1 MVNSSGQLRVW
12 KWNRAIHSDRR
23 KQRSFQRDSHWD
35 KLGTWYQLCWRS
47 LMATNY
53 GRRGVRLRVQQPGRE
68 AHEGGDICIPM
79 TDSYWCMAET
89 ITILSSNYPPV
100 KNKIKNFLED
110 STLSMQGA
118 RFRFLIRELRSHI
131 LCGAAKRKGGGYQS
145 RTLDSLPAMMNY
157 VLFSPQITI
166 HPLICSHILFP

>member
-1 MVNSSGQLRVW
+1 
-12 KWNRAIHSDRR
+12 
-23 KQRSFQRDSHWD
+23 
-35 KLGTWYQLCWRS
+35 
-47 LMATNY
+47 
-53 GRRGVRLRVQQPGRE
+53 
-68 AHEGGDICIPM
+68 
-79 TDSYWCMAET
+79 
-89 ITILSSNYPPV
+89 
-100 KNKIKNFLED
+100 
-110 STLSMQGA
+110 MQGA